1 MAIAAAPEYSPVT
14 GRRIAPLR
22 GAGYQRDNKG
32 RWSVTLPPRG
42 PSTRRGA
49 VASRVFSVR
58 RQRKA
63 GVATGAPA
71 AEPATDA
78 TENQAAG
85 GAESILANSGPLAPD
100 PAALLRWYDA
110 HRRTLPWRAAPGVKA
125 EPYRVW
131 LSEIMLQQ
139 TTVTA
144 VQPYY
149 HRFLQ
154 TFPDVHSLAAAPAEA
169 VMQAWAGLG
178 YYSRARNLHACA
190 RMVVEGHGGIFP
202 ASLDGLLALP
212 GVGPYT
218 AAAIGAIAFEL
229 PAAAVDGNV
238 ERVIS
243 RIYRVEEPLPGAK
256 SRIRALTQA
265 LVPVGRPGDFAQ
277 AMMDLGATVCTPRKP
292 ECLACPWAQDCQAR
306 AAGDAATFPRKAPK
320 KAVPS
325 RFGAAFVCMR
335 ADGAVLL
342 RTRPPEGLL
351 GGMDEPPGGVWREAM
366 LAPAPSEL
374 LLEAPFS
381 ARWGQTPGV
390 VRHVFTHFRLE
401 LTIFAAEV
409 AQDFA
414 APPGMRWVPR
424 AGLANSAL
432 PNVMR
437 KAVAHGLSAAHGRN

>member
-1 MAIAAAPEYSPVT
+1 MAAPA
-14 GRRIAPLR
+14 RRAH
-22 GAGYQRDNKG
+22 
-32 RWSVTLPPRG
+32 
-42 PSTRRGA
+42 
-49 VASRVFSVR
+49 
-58 RQRKA
+58 
-63 GVATGAPA
+63 
-71 AEPATDA
+71 
-78 TENQAAG
+78 
-85 GAESILANSGPLAPD
+85 PD
-100 PAALLRWYDA
+100 PAALLDWYDA
-110 HRRTLPWRAAPGVKA
+110 HRRTLPWRAPPGA
-125 EPYRVW
+125 RADPYRVW

-149 HRFLQ
+149 GRFLAR
-154 TFPDVHSLAAAPAEA
+154 FPDVESLAAAPAEA

-190 RMVVEGHGGIFP
+190 RTVVAAHGGAFP

-218 AAAIGAIAFEL
+218 AAAVGAIAFDL

-256 SRIRALTQA
+256 PRIRALTQA
-265 LVPVGRPGDFAQ
+265 LVPARRPGDFAQ
-277 AMMDLGATVCTPRKP
+277 AMMDLGAMICTPRRP
-292 ECLACPWAQDCQAR
+292 ACGVCPWMGACAAQV
-306 AAGDAATFPRKAPK
+306 AGDAETFPRKAPK

-325 RFGAAFVCMR
+325 RFGAAFICVR

-351 GGMDEPPGGVWREAM
+351 GGMDEPPGGTWREADVM
-366 LAPAPSEL
+366 PTPADLLAD
-374 LLEAPFS
+374 APFD
-381 ARWGQTPGV
+381 AAWRRAPGG

-401 LTIFAAEV
+401 LAAFV
-409 AQDFA
+409 AIAGPAFT
-414 APPGMRWVPR
+414 APAGMRWVR
-424 AGLANSAL
+424 RSALARSAL

-437 KAVAHGLSAAHGRN
+437 KVVAHGLEFAGRVESGAE